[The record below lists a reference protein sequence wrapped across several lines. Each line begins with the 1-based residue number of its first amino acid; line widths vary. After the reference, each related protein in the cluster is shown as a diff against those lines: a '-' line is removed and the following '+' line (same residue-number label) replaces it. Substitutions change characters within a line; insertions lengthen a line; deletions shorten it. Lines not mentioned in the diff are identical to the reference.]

1 VGRSIG
7 FVAALAFVIAVAVA
21 GGLVLHS
28 QSEDITK
35 QSREITTQART
46 ISGQTKDI
54 SRLEGNVASLIG
66 AVQNPTDPL
75 ANYNQVC
82 NQQMQNGT
90 TGVDQL
96 FYFPCTNQ
104 AQTTPQPGN

>member
-1 VGRSIG
+1 MGRTIG
-7 FVAALAFVIAVAVA
+7 LVAALAFVIAVAVV
-21 GGLVLHS
+21 GGVVLHGQS
-28 QSEDITK
+28 QDIAR
-35 QSREITTQART
+35 QSREITAQART
-46 ISGQTKDI
+46 ISGQTKDVT
-54 SRLEGNVASLIG
+54 RLEGQVAGLLG
-66 AVQNPTDPL
+66 DVQNPSDPL

-96 FYFPCTNQ
+96 FYFPCTDS